1 MSEKTRGKRGE
12 RKDLILDAAEELFA
26 KEGLFNVTLKT
37 IAASAGVDLPLLNYH
52 FSNKSELLASIIR
65 RRNDELNAAR
75 LEQLDA
81 ARKASGNKSPEIE
94 AVLEALMQPLFTRCS
109 NKIGW
114 TYYAT
119 VVSQLINGNQ
129 FANLVH
135 ESFDP
140 VAQHYISAMRL
151 ALPDTS
157 SEKIYWGYQF
167 VALSMIGA
175 ISNARRMQLM
185 SRGQID
191 PTDLES
197 AYKHLLEFVQS
208 GMRGL

>member
-1 MSEKTRGKRGE
+1 MSRNMGTKRGE
-12 RKDLILDAAEELFA
+12 RKELILDAAEELFA
-26 KEGLFNVTLKT
+26 RKGLFNVTLKT
-37 IAASAGVDLPLLNYH
+37 IAVTAGVDLPLLNYH
-52 FSNKSELLASIIR
+52 FSNKLELLASVIR

-81 ARKASGNKSPEIE
+81 ARKANGNKSPEIG
-94 AVLEALMQPLFTRCS
+94 AILEALIQPLFTRCS
-109 NKIGW
+109 AEPGW
-114 TYYAT
+114 IHYAT

-129 FANLVH
+129 FADLVH

-140 VAQHYISAMRL
+140 VAQHFISAMRL